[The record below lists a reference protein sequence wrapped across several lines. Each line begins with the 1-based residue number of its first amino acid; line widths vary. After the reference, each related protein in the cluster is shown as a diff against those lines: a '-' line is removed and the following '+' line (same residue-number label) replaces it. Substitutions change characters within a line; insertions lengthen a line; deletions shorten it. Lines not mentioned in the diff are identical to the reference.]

1 MKSYLKMTRR
11 LPEID
16 SLTRKPIYLKGLC
29 LRVIC
34 LLNQLF
40 SYIIDHDLR
49 TLFDGLGKD

>member
-11 LPEID
+11 LPEIA

-29 LRVIC
+29 LHVIC